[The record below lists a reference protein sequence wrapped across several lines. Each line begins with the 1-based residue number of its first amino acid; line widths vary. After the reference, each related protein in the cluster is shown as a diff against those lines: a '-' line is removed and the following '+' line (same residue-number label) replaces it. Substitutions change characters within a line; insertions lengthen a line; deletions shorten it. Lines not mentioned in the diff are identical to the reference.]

1 MKKICK
7 RMKDCWQ
14 KLSEQKPQ
22 EIYGNSN
29 SFRYIEHG
37 CITAEDY
44 DEGYSKKEKKEK
56 ERKED
61 YWSWYNV

>member
-14 KLSEQKPQ
+14 KLSEQKPR
-22 EIYGNSN
+22 EIHGN
-29 SFRYIEHG
+29 SFRYIAPG
-37 CITAEDY
+37 PYVTDEDY
-44 DEGYSKKEKKEK
+44 DVGYSKKEKKEK